1 MGDPPRY
8 LVRAREIQSSVMPDA
23 CRIERSTGLVYN
35 RETGEDE
42 EQWTDVWAGECRLP
56 RFDSAS
62 RGFGRVI
69 VTGETITPATPTV
82 KLPWHVQGVLADDR
96 VTVTASVSP
105 DMVGRILWVTAAAPR
120 TFQSAVNL
128 TCREVR

>member
-1 MGDPPRY
+1 MPDW
-8 LVRAREIQSSVMPDA
+8 LDEARDIQSSVMLDA
-23 CRIERSTGLVYN
+23 CRIERSSGLVYN

-42 EQWTDVWAGECRLP
+42 EQWADVWAGECRLP

-62 RGFGRVI
+62 RGLGRVI
-69 VTGETITPATPTV
+69 VTGETITPVTPTV

-120 TFQSAVNL
+120 TFQSAVTL

>member
-1 MGDPPRY
+1 MPDW
-8 LVRAREIQSSVMPDA
+8 LDEARDIQSSVMVDA

-42 EQWTDVWAGECRLP
+42 EAWVEVWAGECRLP

-82 KLPWHVQGVLADDR
+82 KLPWHVQAVLADDR